1 MLIRLVDGVG
11 NTSESN
17 RFYAVI
23 FIDYRV
29 PDADQLLRF
38 RMPARPKIANRNFQS
53 LFAFPRKRFRIS
65 LASKTYSSEGGL
77 SVEISLQCSAILCSY
92 FIEGVEHV
100 RSENVQFLER
110 HGHQGRGSIFRR
122 NGTRS
127 SVRPTEFAIE
137 SFSGNGQ
144 LDTI

>member
-29 PDADQLLRF
+29 PDADQLLRL
-38 RMPARPKIANRNFQS
+38 RMPARPKIANRNFQI
-53 LFAFPRKRFRIS
+53 LFAFPRKR
-65 LASKTYSSEGGL
+65 YPSEGGL
-77 SVEISLQCSAILCSY
+77 SVEISLRCSAILCSY

-100 RSENVQFLER
+100 RSKNVQFLER

-127 SVRPTEFAIE
+127 SVRLTEFAIE